1 MRRIQIYKPKTAIR
15 RPDLDLRTPAGRT
28 LPY

>member
-1 MRRIQIYKPKTAIR
+1 MRCIQIRKQRIVTV
-15 RPDLDLRTPAGRT
+15 RPELDLRTPAGRT